1 MVAKQA
7 SYVIRS
13 LFFIHSDTS
22 KKAERLQKENSYE
35 P

>member
-1 MVAKQA
+1 MVAKRA
-7 SYVIRS
+7 LDIISS

-22 KKAERLQKENSYE
+22 VKAERLQKQNSYE